1 MTMSTKKIVNPK
13 NIKRQNILQFVI
25 LLVIV
30 MMINVIGNYFFTR
43 VDLTTEKRYT
53 LSENTKE
60 LIRNLDD
67 IVYFRIYL
75 EGDLPAQYKRLRN
88 ETRIMLNEFRS
99 YGKNN
104 IQFEFVD
111 ITSGKDKNAT
121 YSIVEELQFKGIQP
135 IIDYEGS
142 GTEMSQKIIIPGA
155 IVSYREKEVPIQLLV
170 TSLGPGSANKEAII
184 NNSIQA
190 LEFKLA
196 DAIRKLTIT
205 HKPRV
210 ALLDGQGE
218 LLPVQTA
225 EAERLL
231 SEYYVVE
238 RVQIN
243 GQLKALEGYKAIIVA
258 KPDSMFSDKDKF
270 IIDQFIMKGGS
281 ALWLVDAVYAEM
293 DSLRTSDK
301 LVSFSKR
308 LNLEDMLF
316 KWGVR
321 INTDLLMD
329 INSAPIPVVT
339 GMVGDQ
345 PEYEY
350 FSWVYFPL
358 ILSNQVHPIVKNLNA
373 IKLEF
378 ASSID
383 TVGGKGIKKTV
394 LLTTSRYTRKNN
406 TPVTI
411 DLNELYNLPEKK
423 LYNKQY
429 IPVAVLL
436 EGEFESVFYN
446 RIPPEIAEDPEIN
459 YQSRSVPTKMI
470 VVSDGDIFKNQYTFN
485 DGRYM
490 TYPLGYD
497 RYTQTT
503 YGNADFIL
511 NAMSYLVDK
520 NNLLEIRSRELKIR
534 LLDKTRIQD
543 EKLKWQFINLLLPVF
558 FVGFIGLVLTIIRK
572 RIFTVKIK

>member
-13 NIKRQNILQFVI
+13 NIKRQNIFQFVI

>member
-1 MTMSTKKIVNPK
+1 MKTKNILNPK
-13 NIKRQNILQFVI
+13 NIKRQNIFQFVI

-30 MMINVIGNYFFTR
+30 LMINVIGNFFFTR
-43 VDLTTEKRYT
+43 FDLTTEKRYS

-60 LIRNLDD
+60 LIKNLDD
-67 IVYFRIYL
+67 IVYFRVYL
-75 EGDLPAQYKRLRN
+75 EGDLPAQYKKLRN

-121 YSIVEELQFKGIQP
+121 YNIVEELQHKGIQP

-142 GTEMSQKIIIPGA
+142 ETEMSQKIIIPGA
-155 IVSYREKEVPIQLLV
+155 VVSYREKEVPIQLLV
-170 TSLGPGSANKEAII
+170 TSLGPESANKEAII

-196 DAIRKLTIT
+196 DAIRKLTII

-210 ALLDGQGE
+210 ALLDGHGE
-218 LLPVQTA
+218 LMPVQTA

-231 SEYYVVE
+231 SEYYVVD

-243 GQLKALEGYKAIIVA
+243 GQLNALERYKAIIVA
-258 KPDSMFSDKDKF
+258 KPDSAFSDKDKF
-270 IIDQFIMKGGS
+270 VIDQFIMKGGS
-281 ALWLVDAVYAEM
+281 ALWLIDAVYAEM
-293 DSLRTSDK
+293 DSLRNANR

-339 GMVGDQ
+339 SMIGDQ
-345 PEYEY
+345 PQYEY

-373 IKLEF
+373 VKLEF
-378 ASSID
+378 TSSID

-411 DLNELYNLPEKK
+411 DLSELYNLPEKK
-423 LYNKQY
+423 LYNKQN

-436 EGEFESVFYN
+436 EGEFESVFFN
-446 RIPPEIAEDPEIN
+446 RIPPEIEEDPEIN

-470 VVSDGDIFKNQYTFN
+470 VVSDGDIFKNQYTFK

-503 YGNADFIL
+503 YGNSDFIL

-534 LLDKTRIQD
+534 LLDKTRIKE
-543 EKLKWQFINLLLPVF
+543 EKLKWQFINLILPIF
-558 FVGFIGLVLTIIRK
+558 FVGIIGLMLTFIRK
-572 RIFTVKIK
+572 KIFTVKIK

>member
-1 MTMSTKKIVNPK
+1 MKSKKVLTPK
-13 NIKRQNILQFVI
+13 NIKRQNILQFI
-25 LLVIV
+25 LLIMIV
-30 MMINVIGNYFFTR
+30 FLINVIGNFFFTR
-43 VDLTTEKRYT
+43 FDLTTEKRYT
-53 LSENTKE
+53 LSDNTKDM
-60 LIRNLDD
+60 IRKLDD
-67 IVYFRIYL
+67 IVYFRVYL

-104 IQFEFVD
+104 IQFEFIN
-111 ITSGKDKNAT
+111 ITAGKDKNAT
-121 YSIVEELQFKGIQP
+121 YQIVEELRHKGIQP
-135 IIDYEGS
+135 VIDYEGS
-142 GTEMSQKIIIPGA
+142 GTEMSQKIIIPGS

-170 TSLGPGSANKEAII
+170 TTLGPGSDNKEVII

-218 LLPVQTA
+218 LMPVQTA

-238 RVQIN
+238 RVNIN
-243 GQLKALEGYKAIIVA
+243 GQLRALEGYKAIIVA
-258 KPDSMFSDKDKF
+258 KPDSTFSDKDKF
-270 IIDQFIMKGGS
+270 IIDQFIMKGGT
-281 ALWLVDAVYAEM
+281 ALWMIDAVYADM
-293 DSLRTSDK
+293 DSLRNTDK
-301 LVSFSKR
+301 IISFSKR

-329 INSAPIPVVT
+329 INAAPIPVIT

-345 PEYEY
+345 PKYEY
-350 FSWVYFPL
+350 FTWFYFPL

-394 LLTTSRYTRKNN
+394 LLTTSKYTRKNN
-406 TPVTI
+406 TPATI

-423 LYNKQY
+423 LYNKQN

-446 RIPPEIAEDPEIN
+446 RIPLEIAEDPEIN
-459 YQSRSVPTKMI
+459 YQSKSVPTKMI
-470 VVSDGDIFKNQYTFN
+470 VVSDGDIFKNQYTFK

-534 LLDKTRIQD
+534 LLDKTRITN
-543 EKLKWQFINLLLPVF
+543 ERIKWQFINLILPVL
-558 FVGFIGLVLTIIRK
+558 FIGIIGLGLSLLRRK
-572 RIFTVKIK
+572 IFTVKK